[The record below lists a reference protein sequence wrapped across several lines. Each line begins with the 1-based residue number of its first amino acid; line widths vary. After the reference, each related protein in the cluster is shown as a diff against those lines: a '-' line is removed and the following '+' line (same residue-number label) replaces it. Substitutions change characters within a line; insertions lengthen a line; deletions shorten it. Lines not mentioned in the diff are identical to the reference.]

1 MARFGRSAVDSLR
14 ASLAL
19 RGDRKCGLPR
29 PKVRRFELL
38 EPRILLAGDIPGLE
52 IASPAGQLAGKIV
65 YTSAGHGWQWNTTLN
80 RWATD
85 RGDNFEI
92 VEDFGNQDQMS
103 FFADFL
109 LRAGATVVPMRPVGH
124 QLNEVVLDND
134 SPGVT
139 FAGAWSNSSS
149 TIFYDEDYGAVADAV
164 PYRFASIAAT
174 ETATAT
180 YRPNIPEA
188 GYYPVYTWVRDGT
201 DRTNQLYRI
210 HDSAGG
216 VTEIR
221 VDHRKVGKGWVYLG
235 TYHFDAGTSGSV
247 VISNQSTAGGS
258 VIIADAIRFG
268 NGMGDM
274 PAGPNSQISGYPRE
288 DENSLMWLWRS
299 IGQGNNPST
308 VLGTSNV
315 SAPRRMAEHM
325 NANANPFG
333 TSVYIS
339 FHSNASGGRG
349 AVGLYAN
356 SASQR
361 TPNQE
366 ALALYTGR
374 QINQDMQALNGMFE
388 HDWSNRTTHTYN
400 GINFGEINAGLSA
413 EMDMTIIET
422 AFHDQQQDAELMRDP
437 KVREQLA
444 RSTYEAVLEYFQNFG
459 NLGTPVS
466 QPSQPVDVRA
476 IGAVDGGIQVSWT
489 PGPTGVLGGTPTAY
503 RVYVSRDGH
512 GYLGYVEV
520 PAGAGNTYAFA
531 AEHLDEAPYYF
542 KVVGVNAGGES
553 PRSAVTSAQ
562 VQVGAKRLLIV
573 DGFDRYDRTTNERYP
588 YAFTGDGLTDRVR
601 VRYNNTF
608 DYVTQIADAIAST
621 GARTNIDAVQ
631 NEAIIA
637 GAVSLANYDAV
648 VWFLGEESS
657 ADATFNAAEQAAVSA
672 YLAGGGKLFVSGSEI
687 GWDLDQLNNG
697 RTFYNNV
704 LRADFVADDAN
715 SYSVTG
721 ATGSIFAGLAAQF
734 DNGNLF
740 YNVDFPDVIA
750 PLGGATAAFTYSTGG
765 TAGIQYTGGLGE
777 QVVMFGFPFETIVDR
792 DQRVAIM
799 TAIVDYFGFNLE
811 FSGSETIVD
820 NDQGSPAYVE
830 TGSWS
835 TAAGTGY
842 NGSTYRFVAAGSAAT
857 ATWSFQAPV
866 EALGEVF
873 VQYRTGGNRAVNTT
887 YDVDTGAGIVVAS
900 TNQTVNDAVWVSLGS
915 FVFQPGVRS
924 ITLNA
929 ATSTGGSV
937 VIADAVRIVLAPLPD
952 ENGDFNGD
960 NFVDGSDFLAWQRG
974 FGASSGA
981 SLADGDANGDGAVDA
996 ADLAVWHNQFGGPPG
1011 GGMLVSATAE
1021 VAAVPV
1027 AAATVVAV
1035 SADDVPG
1042 DPAAIAYRVDQLLQP
1057 ATTPGISLGRIA
1069 STSGR
1074 LAQGSL
1080 ARPSGRVPAETVA
1093 ESLRLRAI
1101 LASEQNAPRLR
1112 EQSSGAVAEGL
1123 SEMLDAAFAG
1133 LNASGLRRR

>member
-38 EPRILLAGDIPGLE
+38 EPRMLLAGDIPGLE

-65 YTSAGHGWQWNTTLN
+65 YTSGGHGWQWNTTLN

-139 FAGAWSNSSS
+139 FAGAWSNSTASVH
-149 TIFYDEDYGAVADAV
+149 YDEDYGAVADAV
-164 PYRFASIAAT
+164 SYRFASISAA

-180 YRPNIPEA
+180 YRPTIPEA
-188 GYYPVYTWVRDGT
+188 GYYPVYTWVADSGN
-201 DRTNQLYRI
+201 RTNQLYRI

-221 VDHRKVGKGWVYLG
+221 VDHRMVGKGWVYLG

-258 VIIADAIRFG
+258 VVIADAIRFG

-299 IGQGNNPST
+299 VGQGNNPST

-325 NANANPFG
+325 NANSNAFG
-333 TSVYIS
+333 TSVYIG
-339 FHSNASGGRG
+339 FHSNAAGGRG
-349 AVGLYAN
+349 AVGLITTSGA
-356 SASQR
+356 
-361 TPNQE
+361 TPNQSQ
-366 ALALYTGR
+366 LALYTGR
-374 QINQDMQALNGMFE
+374 QINQDMQALNGLYE
-388 HDWSNRTTHTYN
+388 HDWGTRTVHTFTSS
-400 GINFGEINAGLSA
+400 FGEINGGASA

-466 QPSQPVDVRA
+466 QPSKPVDVRA
-476 IGAVDGGIQVSWT
+476 IGTVDGGIQVSWT
-489 PGPTGVLGGTPTAY
+489 PGPTGVLGGVATAY

-542 KVVGVNAGGES
+542 KVVGVNSGGES

-562 VQVGAKRLLIV
+562 VQIGAKRLLIV

-672 YLAGGGKLFVSGSEI
+672 YLAAGGKLFVSGSEI

-697 RTFYNNV
+697 RTFYNDV

-740 YNVDFPDVIA
+740 YNVDFPDVIT

-835 TAAGTGY
+835 TAVGTGY

-960 NFVDGSDFLAWQRG
+960 NLVDGSDFLAWQRG

-981 SLADGDANGDGAVDA
+981 SLADGDADGDGAVDA
-996 ADLAVWHNQFGGPPG
+996 ADLAIWQNQYGSPPG
-1011 GGMLVSATAE
+1011 GGMLVTASAE
-1021 VAAVPV
+1021 VAAIPV
-1027 AAATVVAV
+1027 AAATVAV
-1035 SADDVPG
+1035 TADDLAG
-1042 DPAAIAYRVDQLLQP
+1042 DPAAIAYRVDQLLQSGVSS
-1057 ATTPGISLGRIA
+1057 AARLGPNS
-1069 STSGR
+1069 STAGR
-1074 LAQGSL
+1074 LSPGSFG
-1080 ARPSGRVPAETVA
+1080 RPAGCPAPDMNA
-1093 ESLRLRAI
+1093 ESLRLRA
-1101 LASEQNAPRLR
+1101 AARTEESVPRRRDTSLDP
-1112 EQSSGAVAEGL
+1112 AAEGPEEL
-1123 SEMLDAAFAG
+1123 LDAAFAG
-1133 LNASGLRRR
+1133 LDAGGLRRR